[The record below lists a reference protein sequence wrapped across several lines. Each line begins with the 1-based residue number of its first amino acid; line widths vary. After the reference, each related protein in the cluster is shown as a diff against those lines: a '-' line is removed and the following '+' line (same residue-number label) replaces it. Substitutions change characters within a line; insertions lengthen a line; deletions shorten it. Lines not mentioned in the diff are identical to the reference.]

1 MADQGT
7 PHIPLPDGKPQS
19 YVEDGVTMEWDFS
32 KGAYF
37 PKLDDT
43 FVVTYQQA
51 YPGASSGSDWTTYTN
66 EQGVPYYYNSKTNV
80 TTWER
85 PKELDQQ
92 KTAVAPAAGGSMPTQ
107 GTGSWVTYQD
117 EQGRP
122 YYYNTQTQQTS
133 WVLPAELQAPATANT
148 QASKSSDSK
157 EPTADDKQS
166 GKRKRSRKDQAAK
179 DKVKVED
186 GAVKLSKK
194 VNCHVYVTGL
204 PLDITLEEFTSFMA
218 KAGIIN
224 EDDEG
229 NKRIRLY
236 LDEEGQPKGDG
247 KCTYLR
253 VESVDLALTILDG
266 AEIKPGYKVSIQRA
280 VFKMK
285 EGMTLGKQEEQDGEA
300 ADKKAKLKKKS
311 LGQKK
316 LHWHET
322 DTKRK
327 RALGVL
333 VLKHMFTPEQI
344 KADPSYIFELKSDI
358 ERECLKFGAVKKV
371 EVFDGNPEG
380 VIMVRYFDD
389 ESLGPAIATLN
400 GRWFDQRQIVA
411 EEWDGKTKYK
421 VKESKEEEEAR
432 IAQWDEY
439 LNSEE

>member
-1 MADQGT
+1 MAE
-7 PHIPLPDGKPQS
+7 PVPYHPLPEGKSES
-19 YVEDGVTMEWDFS
+19 YVEDGVTMEWDSS

-43 FVVTYQQA
+43 FVVSYQQS
-51 YPGASSGSDWTTYTN
+51 YPGANSATDWTTYTN
-66 EQGVPYYYNSKTNV
+66 EQGIPYYFNSRTNV

-85 PKELDQQ
+85 PADMPQ
-92 KTAVAPAAGGSMPTQ
+92 APAPVQATQ
-107 GTGSWVTYQD
+107 GTSAWTLYQD
-117 EQGRP
+117 GQGRP
-122 YYYNTQTQQTS
+122 YYYNAQTQQTQ
-133 WVLPAELQAPATANT
+133 WEAPAEYQAPQTGTAAVATAAP
-148 QASKSSDSK
+148 ASSTTTAKT
-157 EPTADDKQS
+157 EPVKREGK
-166 GKRKRSRKDQAAK
+166 GKRKMKDK
-179 DKVKVED
+179 DKVKVATD
-186 GAVKLSKK
+186 GAVHLSDK

-204 PLDITLEEFTSFMA
+204 PLDITLEEFTTFMA

-224 EDDEG
+224 EDDDG

-236 LDEEGQPKGDG
+236 LDDEGQPKGDG
-247 KCTYLR
+247 KCTYFR
-253 VESVDLALTILDG
+253 VESVDLAMTLLHE
-266 AEIKPGYKVSIQRA
+266 AEIKPGYKVNISRA

-285 EGMTLGKQEEQDGEA
+285 KGMTLGAKPTKEEAEA
-300 ADKKAKLKKKS
+300 AAKKAKLKKKT

-327 RALGVL
+327 RAIGVL
-333 VLKHMFTPEQI
+333 VLKHMFTPEQA
-344 KADPSYIFELKSDI
+344 KADPLFSDELKRDI

-371 EVFDGNPEG
+371 EVFDNHPEG
-380 VIMVRYFDD
+380 VVLVRYFDD

-421 VKESKEEEEAR
+421 VAESQEDEEAR

-439 LNSEE
+439 LNSSDPKEA